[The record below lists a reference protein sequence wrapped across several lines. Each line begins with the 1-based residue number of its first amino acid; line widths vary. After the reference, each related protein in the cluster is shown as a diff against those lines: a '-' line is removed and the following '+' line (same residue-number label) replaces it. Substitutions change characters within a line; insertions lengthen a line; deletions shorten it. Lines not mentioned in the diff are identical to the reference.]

1 MITAALFLMA
11 AAGGGILRALA
22 ATASARA
29 GARLPLGT
37 LAANVGA
44 SFAAGLATGLDGPL
58 ATIVAVGLLGAL
70 STFSTL
76 VRELVALGRDEPA
89 AAAAYL
95 VLTVVG
101 GIGAAGAGLAL
112 V

>member
-1 MITAALFLMA
+1 MALSFLVA
-11 AAGGGILRALA
+11 AAAGGILRALA
-22 ATASARA
+22 ATASARS

-37 LAANVGA
+37 LAVNLGA
-44 SFAAGLATGLDGPL
+44 SFVAGLATGLDGAA
-58 ATIVAVGLLGAL
+58 ATIVIVGLLGAL
-70 STFSTL
+70 STFSTV

-101 GIGAAGAGLAL
+101 GIAAAGAGLAL

>member
-1 MITAALFLMA
+1 MIPAGLFLVA
-11 AAGGGILRALA
+11 AAAGGILRALA

-29 GARLPLGT
+29 AARLPLGT

-44 SFAAGLATGLDGPL
+44 SFAAGLATGLDGPV
-58 ATIVAVGLLGAL
+58 ATVVTVGLLGAL

-76 VRELVALGRDEPA
+76 VRELVALNRDEPA
-89 AAAAYL
+89 LAAAYL
-95 VLTVVG
+95 VLTVAG
-101 GIGAAGAGLAL
+101 GIAAAGAGMAL